1 MTPYQLWQIEKY
13 GNALP
18 DDEPQETET
27 ETELSTSE
35 INYIYE
41 QTTPETC

>member
-1 MTPYQLWQIEKY
+1 MTAYQIWQIEKY

-18 DDEPQETET
+18 DDEPQETEF
-27 ETELSTSE
+27 ELSTNE

-41 QTTPETC
+41 QTTTEAC